1 MYLSRGALALV
12 YIFINVTLPA
22 MEKGFL
28 RQEPQEQCGEEMM
41 AVVCEDGGLG
51 YRGHLWP
58 QTEGLL

>member
-1 MYLSRGALALV
+1 
-12 YIFINVTLPA
+12 

-28 RQEPQEQCGEEMM
+28 RQEPQEQCGEETM